1 MNTKNETR
9 GVVTSMTL
17 TTTYPDGSTKQLVIE
32 NPDNNL
38 QAIIFDEETAQKMS
52 ENEQLSPNIVKE
64 WVDEEIWKKR
74 NTFIL
79 KAKTVTSSK
88 RTSPNILDVYGVC
101 ALCKCDSCQDVI
113 VM

>member
-1 MNTKNETR
+1 MSTKSETR

-17 TTTYPDGSTKQLVIE
+17 TTTYPDGSKKQLIIE

-52 ENEQLSPNIVKE
+52 ENELLSSDIVKE

-79 KAKTVTSSK
+79 KAKEVASSK
-88 RTSPNILDVYGVC
+88 RTLPNILDAYGVC
-101 ALCKCDSCQDVI
+101 ALCKCDSCADVI